1 MGSEERIGRVV
12 GYFAKIGVAAV
23 VLERSLRVGDTIRVK
38 GHTTDFTQRVDSLEI
53 EHAKVAEA
61 GVGDSVAI
69 RVVDRVR
76 DHDVIYRVTD

>member
-69 RVVDRVR
+69 RVADRVR

>member
-1 MGSEERIGRVV
+1 MGSEERVGRVV

-69 RVVDRVR
+69 RVADRVR